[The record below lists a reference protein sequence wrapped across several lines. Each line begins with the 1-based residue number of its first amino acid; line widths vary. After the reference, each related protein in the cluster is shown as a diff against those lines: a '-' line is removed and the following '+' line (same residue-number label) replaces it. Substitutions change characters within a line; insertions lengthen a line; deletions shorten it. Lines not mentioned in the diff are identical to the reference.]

1 MPDKIITDQP
11 QNKRKTLQSL
21 IGTTFGTVAEAPYFS
36 VPLTD
41 EDVATVDPDDI
52 DRELRGGEL
61 FFATGIQIANVSANT
76 RTVTVEIV
84 GEGNTETSLTET
96 SLAPGLLVPGNDVL
110 TLAPGLSLFKRD
122 LDNPTNVAMRLRV
135 QADEAGALTL
145 TASVVEREAID
156 HAPDTEGA

>member
-11 QNKRKTLQSL
+11 QNKRKTLQAL
-21 IGTTFGTVAEAPYFS
+21 IGTSFTTVAEAPYFS

-52 DRELRGGEL
+52 DRELRDGEL

-84 GEGNTETSLTET
+84 GEDNTET

-122 LDNPTNVAMRLRV
+122 LDNPTDPAMRLRV